1 MVQNEDC
8 KNTTKARHAAKI
20 ALAGKSPRQVGHE
33 KTLKALKLIYRWGWS
48 TPTMIDTYV
57 NNGRRGLSARLL
69 KSGLTKSERTE
80 AFGGIKN
87 MPMFIIKLTDAGV
100 AEVEANI
107 SNLMPYEPFFFKN
120 QLRHDLGIQELTLK
134 HAKTGYAINYQTPRE
149 LAKQSEAGKKQPDAV
164 WTVQHE
170 NGEDF
175 LNIAIELELSAKR
188 DRELDQ
194 TIFRILKAVNPNNK
208 QHYDGFFIFSPS
220 KAIIKRYED
229 ALTPGKRLQTWK
241 KNAARHWV
249 EDKKIEIQPELV
261 KKIIFFDFLDFQ

>member
-1 MVQNEDC
+1 MIQNEDC
-8 KNTTKARHAAKI
+8 KNTTKARNAAKI

-33 KTLKALKLIYRWGWS
+33 KTLKALKFLYRWGWS
-48 TPTMIDTYV
+48 TPTIIDTFF

-120 QLRHDLGIQELTLK
+120 QLRHDLGIQELTLRRVE
-134 HAKTGYAINYQTPRE
+134 TGYAIDYQTPRE

-164 WTVQHE
+164 WTIQDDDQYLRNV
-170 NGEDF
+170 
-175 LNIAIELELSAKR
+175 AIELELSAKR

-194 TIFRILKAVNPNNK
+194 TIFRILKALNPNNK
-208 QHYDGFFIFSPS
+208 QHYDYFFIFSPS
-220 KAIIKRYED
+220 KAIIKRYKD
-229 ALTPGKRLQTWK
+229 ALAKGKLQTWK

-261 KKIIFFDFLDFQ
+261 EKIYFLDFHG